1 MTDGDR
7 TSTDRTVGRDPAPA
21 AAGHTQDVT
30 DELARLLPELAVA
43 LYESTPHAKHGG
55 RAASSVQL
63 TGRQLEAV
71 VFLSHHRCVTMRE
84 FADGLEI
91 SPAAA
96 TELAARLTEKGVVR
110 READPDDR
118 RIVLLRLAGDAEQY
132 AERMHD
138 EWQRH
143 VEVVFARHPGI
154 DPDALIA
161 CLVDLIDHLKGRTTA

>member
-1 MTDGDR
+1 MNESRRQPPSGE
-7 TSTDRTVGRDPAPA
+7 
-21 AAGHTQDVT
+21 DVT
-30 DELARLLPELAVA
+30 SELARLLPELAVA
-43 LYESTPHAKHGG
+43 LYESAPHG
-55 RAASSVQL
+55 RRGRPSPAAAQL

-71 VFLSHHRCVTMRE
+71 VFLSHHRRVTMRQ

-96 TELAARLTEKGVVR
+96 TELVARLSEKGVVR

-118 RIVLLRLAGDAEQY
+118 RVVFIRLAGDAGRY

-138 EWQRH
+138 EWQKH

-154 DPDALIA
+154 DPDALVA
-161 CLVDLIDHLKGRTTA
+161 LLGDLIDQLKGRMSP

>member
-1 MTDGDR
+1 MTGN
-7 TSTDRTVGRDPAPA
+7 TDKTR
-21 AAGHTQDVT
+21 DVT

-43 LYESTPHAKHGG
+43 LYESTPHGKHGA
-55 RAASSVQL
+55 RTPATEQL

-71 VFLSHHRCVTMRE
+71 VFLSHHRKVTMGE

-96 TELAARLTEKGVVR
+96 TELVARLTEKDVVR

-118 RIVLLRLAGDAEQY
+118 RVVFIRLAGAAERY
-132 AERMHD
+132 AESMHD

-154 DPDALIA
+154 DPDT
-161 CLVDLIDHLKGRTTA
+161 LVAFLDDLIDRLKGRSDT

>member
-1 MTDGDR
+1 MNHPKRQTIR
-7 TSTDRTVGRDPAPA
+7 PE
-21 AAGHTQDVT
+21 DVT
-30 DELARLLPELAVA
+30 SELARALPELAVA
-43 LYESTPHAKHGG
+43 LYESVPHAGHGDQL
-55 RAASSVQL
+55 ASSRQL

-71 VFLSHHRCVTMRE
+71 VFLSHHRRVTMRE

-96 TELAARLTEKGVVR
+96 TELVARLTEKGVVR

-118 RIVLLRLAGDAEQY
+118 RVVLIRLAGDAEAY
-132 AERMHD
+132 AESMHD
-138 EWQRH
+138 AWQQH

-161 CLVDLIDHLKGRTTA
+161 FLDDLIDQLKGRMTP